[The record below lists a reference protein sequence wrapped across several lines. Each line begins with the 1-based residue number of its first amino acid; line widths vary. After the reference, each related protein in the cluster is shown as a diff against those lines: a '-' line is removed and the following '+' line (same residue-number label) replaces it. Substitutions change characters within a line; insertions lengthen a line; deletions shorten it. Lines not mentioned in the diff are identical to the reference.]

1 MATSTITGTIQSPV
15 GAALPNVRVVCRLL
29 PRPCFETATAI
40 ELAPITSTTTN
51 ASGVYTLTLV
61 RTADIT
67 PTDSYYEITEY
78 IPDNYGG
85 PVKHVIQVGAANTSV
100 LASLVSA
107 PPSPSQDVFL
117 TQAAGDA
124 RYGPLSY
131 GAIINGSRPNSAGSA
146 GVANTVARSDHLH
159 SRETTYGTAAVR
171 AALTGS
177 DLYEGLTFRET
188 DSTDKLYTYRNAAW
202 LQVQDAVIVADAA
215 ARAAISNPYE
225 GLLVLQA
232 DTNTVLRYD
241 GAAWWTVEIYGT
253 GLTAH
258 TPTIAQGASSN
269 IAKTTNYS
277 QYRIVQGICEWWFNF
292 AMTAS
297 GTGGSQFTLT
307 LPVNSAISTVG
318 VTIGNG
324 MVFDASVPTIDTGH
338 YEIVSASTISLAV
351 SEGTNAPW
359 GASPNIALASG
370 DLIRGH
376 VRYPIASAA

>member
-51 ASGVYTLTLV
+51 ASGIYTFTLV

-67 PTDSYYEITEY
+67 PADSYYEITEY

-100 LASLVSA
+100 LASLVST

-131 GAIINGSRPNSAGSA
+131 GAIINGSRPNSGGSA

-188 DSTDKLYTYRNAAW
+188 DTGKLYTYRASVW
-202 LQVQDAVIVADAA
+202 LQVADTLVVANST
-215 ARAAISNPYE
+215 ARTAISTPYE
-225 GLLVLQA
+225 GMQVYQL
-232 DTNTVLRYD
+232 DTNTIYSYD
-241 GAAWWTVEIYGT
+241 GSSWWTTAIVGNGT
-253 GLTAH
+253 TAH
-258 TPTIAQGASSN
+258 TSTISQGVSTN

-277 QYRIVQGICEWWFNF
+277 QYRIISGVCEWWFSYS
-292 AMTAS
+292 MTAS
-297 GTGGSQFTLT
+297 GTAGSQFTLT
-307 LPVNSAISTVG
+307 LPVTCAFSTVG
-318 VTIGNG
+318 VTVGNG
-324 MVFDASVPTIDTGH
+324 MIYDASVPTIDTGH
-338 YEIVSASTISLAV
+338 YEIVTSTTISLAV
-351 SEGTNAPW
+351 GEGVNAPW
-359 GASPNIALASG
+359 GASPNLALASG
-370 DLIRGH
+370 DIIRGM
-376 VRYPIASAA
+376 VRFPVSSAA